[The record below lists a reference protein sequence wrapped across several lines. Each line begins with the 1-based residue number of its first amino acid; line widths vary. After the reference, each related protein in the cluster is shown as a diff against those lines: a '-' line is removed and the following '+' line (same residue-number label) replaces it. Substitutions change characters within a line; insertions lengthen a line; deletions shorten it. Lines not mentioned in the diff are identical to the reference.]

1 MKKYAF
7 LLLMLFFINTTYAVE
22 VHCGSRYI
30 NNGVFTGD
38 YIFVNTDNSRVKVYI
53 DNKFSLINIYPSN
66 NFYLEPGESKIIS
79 FRAYTAIYDAL
90 PVMYTDTINGFT
102 ASLVCRYYAMP
113 EGSYITVLTTTTTT
127 NVVNYNYDC
136 RNKGF
141 YNCVSLPGCTWV
153 GGLFSGYCKSLYE
166 EQNNETTTTVS
177 NTITTITTTSI
188 TTTTSATTTISNT
201 ITTPAS
207 TTTIADTCKL
217 LNFWQCQSNSACKWS
232 GDFKL
237 GKCVQNSQYTTTT
250 STTTTTTTTTTTS
263 TTTTTLCSTV
273 CTRWLRLVC
282 LEWKTVCVL

>member
-1 MKKYAF
+1 MKKYGF
-7 LLLMLFFINTTYAVE
+7 LLLILFFINAAYAVE
-22 VHCGSRYI
+22 VHCGSRYV

-38 YIFVNTDNSRVKVYI
+38 YIFVNTDNFTVRVYI
-53 DNKFSLINIYPSN
+53 DNRFSLIDIYPSN
-66 NFYLEPGESKIIS
+66 TFYLEPGESKIIS

-113 EGSYITVLTTTTTT
+113 EGSYIPFLTTTPTTT
-127 NVVNYNYDC
+127 TVVNYNYDC

-153 GGLFSGYCKSLYE
+153 GSLFNGYCKSLYDE
-166 EQNNETTTTVS
+166 KNNETTTT
-177 NTITTITTTSI
+177 TTIPN
-188 TTTTSATTTISNT
+188 TTTTIATTTT
-201 ITTPAS
+201 MQLTTTTPAS

-232 GDFKL
+232 GDFRF

-263 TTTTTLCSTV
+263 TTTTTVCSTV